1 MNKHS
6 VHYLHMYSLW
16 RGAMKICVY
25 MANYTAGPNRW
36 HCLRDLFKVS
46 DLKLDKAM
54 CNSSLFVGD

>member
-1 MNKHS
+1 
-6 VHYLHMYSLW
+6 
-16 RGAMKICVY
+16 MKICVY